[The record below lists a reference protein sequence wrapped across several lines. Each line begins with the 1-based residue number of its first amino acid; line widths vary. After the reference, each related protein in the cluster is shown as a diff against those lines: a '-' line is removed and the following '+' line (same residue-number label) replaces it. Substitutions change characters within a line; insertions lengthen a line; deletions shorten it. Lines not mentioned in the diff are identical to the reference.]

1 MKTDTTVQ
9 DIADA
14 AELANLKAEVVRAEL
29 LRRHYGT
36 TNRDWFYMLTMPIW
50 LPAVII
56 GTVFITAHFFALV
69 VYGIPYF
76 FATGQANYSVLL
88 ALGAFALFV
97 WKRFLNKDSGTYK
110 GGPIPPSSG
119 YTMT

>member
-1 MKTDTTVQ
+1 MITENTVQ
-9 DIADA
+9 QIADA

-29 LRRHYGT
+29 LRRRYGT

-50 LPAVII
+50 LPAII
-56 GTVFITAHFFALV
+56 VGTVFIIAHFFALV

-76 FATGQANYSVLL
+76 LATGQINGTFLVFIAIAY
-88 ALGAFALFV
+88 FA
-97 WKRFLNKDSGTYK
+97 WKKFRNTDSGTYK